1 MISLENASFDNI
13 HTEKAVSFHV
23 SFFHGMI
30 YRFYEK
36 IGNCNKCTNMA
47 LYLNVY
53 YGYVALDFRLISK
66 FLRSQHTYMDTF
78 YLMLLFVVLLP
89 LFVSSLDF
97 VLIPLELAVE
107 IRALIY
113 PVIGV
118 LISAISVLVFVIG
131 TVVIEIVIYVFFLVV
146 V

>member
-1 MISLENASFDNI
+1 
-13 HTEKAVSFHV
+13 
-23 SFFHGMI
+23 
-30 YRFYEK
+30 
-36 IGNCNKCTNMA
+36 
-47 LYLNVY
+47 
-53 YGYVALDFRLISK
+53 
-66 FLRSQHTYMDTF
+66 
-78 YLMLLFVVLLP
+78 MLLFVVLLP

-131 TVVIEIVIYVFFLVV
+131 TVVIEIVIHVFFLVV